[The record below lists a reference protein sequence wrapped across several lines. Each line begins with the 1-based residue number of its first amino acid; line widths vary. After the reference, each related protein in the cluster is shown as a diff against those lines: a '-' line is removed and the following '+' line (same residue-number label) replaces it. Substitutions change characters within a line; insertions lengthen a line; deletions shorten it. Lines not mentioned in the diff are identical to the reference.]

1 MKKNLLIIQWDGPYF
16 LFETM
21 QVLEKSRASLKGFSV
36 TVLAT
41 VEAIGNLQ
49 GHFHALDYG
58 LTSDASIILNQ
69 QFDMSFNLSMNES
82 SWLLHEKVNSKIKI
96 GPHLKDGELVVSDL
110 WSTFLITVKSGPPFL
125 TFHLQDIYKNILGI
139 KAQSQIK
146 APSNH
151 FREIIFGRFAESF
164 ISEAQML
171 QLQSTIAGAH
181 TQISFKKM
189 QEVDFIS
196 DFSHSLYIGPATY
209 EAVKLCEAGARG
221 IFIGR
226 QFQGFNL
233 IPYGSQNFVI
243 STNNEKLEIPRLMGP
258 INSILKRERLDT
270 STTYSLYQTD
280 IDTFGLFLKNLN
292 APETSY
298 PFYQCHVVL
307 WNFLLNLLDINLEIA
322 SCSKEQIEV
331 LKNNQHAITKLLRL
345 HDYALSSIDTIY
357 LQTKSTSTEAGI
369 IEGHLKN
376 LKEID
381 EIMAQLAESH
391 PFIRP
396 FLDFYRV
403 RRGQND
409 GSTLNEK
416 TQNTFIT
423 YTEEHHAL
431 SALNELFSVTLRKNE
446 ASILK

>member
-16 LFETM
+16 LYETM

-36 TVLAT
+36 TILST
-41 VEAIGNLQ
+41 EDSIGKLLGQ
-49 GHFHALDYG
+49 IHTFEHC
-58 LTSDASIILNQ
+58 LTSDTKAILEQ
-69 QFDMSFNLSMNES
+69 PFDMSFNLSMDDS
-82 SWLLHEKVNSKIKI
+82 SWSLHEKISSQTKV
-96 GPHLKDGELVVSDL
+96 GPYLKDGELVVSDL
-110 WSTFLITVKSGPPFL
+110 WSTFLLTVKSGAPFL

-139 KAQSQIK
+139 KAQPQIRVQ
-146 APSNH
+146 STH
-151 FREIIFGRFAESF
+151 FREIILGRFAEAY
-164 ISEAQML
+164 ITEAQMENL
-171 QLQSTIAGAH
+171 RISIAGTH
-181 TQISFKKM
+181 SQITFKKIKD
-189 QEVDFIS
+189 VDLVS
-196 DFSHSLYIGPATY
+196 DFSHSLYIGPATP

-243 STNNEKLEIPRLMGP
+243 STKSEKVENPKLIGF
-258 INSILKRERLDT
+258 INSVLNKTRPDT
-270 STTYSLYQTD
+270 SLGYSIYQTD
-280 IDTFGLFLKNLN
+280 VDTYGLFLKNLN
-292 APETSY
+292 ASETSY

-307 WNFLLNLLDINLEIA
+307 WNFLLNLLDINLDIA
-322 SCSKEQIEV
+322 SCGTEQIDV
-331 LKNNQHAITKLLRL
+331 LKSNHHAVTKLLRL

-357 LQTKSTSTEAGI
+357 LQTKSSSSQAEI
-369 IEGHLKN
+369 VEGHLKN

-381 EIMAQLAESH
+381 VIMAQLAESH
-391 PFIRP
+391 PYIRP
-396 FLDFYRV
+396 FLDFYRI